1 MWLAIKISQLCCELT
16 CILHFS
22 IQSQCVKECGTWTRR
37 PTNMPTASPTIS
49 AKPTIMPTPAP
60 TVSAAPSVSPSA
72 SPSAAPTKEACFA
85 GWSHQCQ
92 DDEDYVSPQGT
103 DCASFSNLNC
113 HSFSAVYS
121 AEEFF
126 ALVTSCPCSCS
137 IECGTYTAAPSP
149 TPSSAPSGSPPVSVV
164 ISGKAFSVQITPV
177 SSLMD
182 AQALGVFQSTMEAM
196 TLENLA
202 LTNETDAQLS
212 FISFA
217 QNIPSSGQLEV
228 NAQLGGTF
236 VVPASG
242 PGVPDPAY
250 APTMKQLDDA
260 VAAIFITQEVE
271 FITSLQTASN
281 LNSVQNVTFNFTLN

>member
-1 MWLAIKISQLCCELT
+1 MLT
-16 CILHFS
+16 QTLPFS
-22 IQSQCVKECGTWTRR
+22 IQSQYVKECGTWTRP
-37 PTNMPTASPTIS
+37 PTNMPTASPSIS

-60 TVSAAPSVSPSA
+60 TKSAAPSVSPSS

-92 DDEDYVSPQGT
+92 DDENYVSPQDT
-103 DCASFSNLNC
+103 DCASFSNFDC

-121 AEEFF
+121 AEDFF

-149 TPSSAPSGSPPVSVV
+149 TPSSAPSGSPPVSVS
-164 ISGKAFSVQITPV
+164 ISGKVFSVQITPV

-182 AQALGVFQSTMEAM
+182 AQALGVFQSTMEVMA
-196 TLENLA
+196 LENLA
-202 LTNETDAQLS
+202 LSNEIDAQLS
-212 FISFA
+212 FITFA
-217 QNIPSSGQLEV
+217 QNTPSSDQLEV
-228 NAQLGGTF
+228 NAQFGGTF

-250 APTMKQLDDA
+250 APTMQQLDDA
-260 VAAIFITQEVE
+260 VALIFSSQESE
-271 FITSLQTASN
+271 FVTSLQTASN
-281 LNSVQNVTFNFTLN
+281 LNGVQSVVSFNFSSS